1 MEMQIRRDF
10 RKASMPL
17 IATMWTLTVSAWFIA
32 LGLGYLLFGTLLDLG
47 ATAIGILLICL
58 PAPKGKI
65 HGSLK
70 LILQF
75 LVVLFVCIA
84 MYFQGH
90 FMHDLFDFIS
100 HPASP

>member
-1 MEMQIRRDF
+1 MEMHAHREF
-10 RKASMPL
+10 RKASIPL
-17 IATMWTLTVSAWFIA
+17 IGVMWTLTAGAWIIA
-32 LGLGYLLFGTLLDLG
+32 LGLGCFLCGTLLDLS
-47 ATAIGILLICL
+47 ATLLGIVLICL

-65 HGSLK
+65 HGGMK

-75 LVVLFVCIA
+75 LVVLIVFAA